1 MGQEDGKK
9 WAAAAHSQPTIPKSD
24 RLLAATATS
33 ASAGFAVR
41 VRGFPAAARAL
52 ACAGFTGL
60 AALTGCADHAGIAPQ
75 VQMRD
80 AASLGLTPASAP
92 AADAAGAAA
101 GHANAPGVAL
111 QTDWWRMWGDAQLDA
126 LVAKALAGNPSL
138 QQAQARLASAWA
150 FSEAVR
156 ASDGP
161 RLDGSLQ
168 VDRQHFSAHSLYP
181 PPYGGGS
188 FNLAEGTLT
197 GSWELDFFGK
207 HRAALAAAIG
217 AARAAEADAQAA
229 RLLLASSVVRSY
241 FQLARLQAQLA
252 VAERTLAQ
260 REETLQLVRER
271 FAAGLDT
278 RVELRQSEGGVPD
291 ARQQVEAL
299 REQIALMRNAIGAL
313 VSEPKAALALD
324 TPSLTAIKAVEIP
337 AQLPAELL
345 GHRPDI
351 AAARWRVEAA
361 TRSVDEARSLFYPN
375 VNLAAFVGLSSI
387 GLDNFAR
394 ASSKEWG
401 FGPAISLPI
410 FDSGRL
416 RANLRGKSADL
427 DAAVAS
433 YNASLLDAVHDVA
446 DQLDSARSIV
456 RQQTEQRQ
464 AQAAAEA
471 AYALALERYRQ
482 GLTNYLTVLAAETN
496 VLAQRRL
503 GVDLAARRLDT
514 QVNLI
519 RALGGGYQATLPETL
534 ASSAR

>member
-1 MGQEDGKK
+1 MTPTFI
-9 WAAAAHSQPTIPKSD
+9 AAAPRA
-24 RLLAATATS
+24 R
-33 ASAGFAVR
+33 AGFAAPLR
-41 VRGFPAAARAL
+41 QRSCTAGAL
-52 ACAGFTGL
+52 ALAIAGLMGL
-60 AALTGCADHAGIAPQ
+60 AGCADHAGIAAQ

-80 AASLGLTPASAP
+80 AASLGLTPAATATVGTQDAPDTANTAGGPSAP
-92 AADAAGAAA
+92 
-101 GHANAPGVAL
+101 L
-111 QTDWWRMWGDAQLDA
+111 QADWWRMWGDAQLDV
-126 LVAKALAGNPSL
+126 LVAQALAGNPSL

-161 RLDGSLQ
+161 RLDGNLNLN
-168 VDRQHFSAHSLYP
+168 RQLYSAKGMYP
-181 PPYGGGS
+181 PPVGGS
-188 FNLAEGTLT
+188 VLNSGLGRLT

-207 HRAALAAAIG
+207 NEAALAAAIG

-229 RLLLASSVVRSY
+229 RLLLASNVVRSY

-278 RVELRQSEGGVPD
+278 RVELRQSEGSVPD
-291 ARQQVEAL
+291 ARQQIETL
-299 REQIALMRNAIGAL
+299 REQIALTRNAIGAL
-313 VSEPKAALALD
+313 VAEPKTALALD
-324 TPSLTAIKAVEIP
+324 TPALAAIKAVEIP

-361 TRSVDEARSLFYPN
+361 TRSVDQARSLFYPN

-394 ASSKEWG
+394 ADSKEWG
-401 FGPAISLPI
+401 LGPAISLPI

-433 YNASLLDAVHDVA
+433 YNASLLDAVRDVA

-456 RQQTEQRQ
+456 RQQAEQRQ

-471 AYALALERYRQ
+471 AYALALERYRA
-482 GLTNYLTVLAAETN
+482 GLTNYLTVLVAETS

-519 RALGGGYQATLPETL
+519 RALGGGYQATLPETV
-534 ASSAR
+534 ARATR

>member
-1 MGQEDGKK
+1 MNFF
-9 WAAAAHSQPTIPKSD
+9 ST
-24 RLLAATATS
+24 ATATS
-33 ASAGFAVR
+33 ASAGFAIR
-41 VRGFPAAARAL
+41 VLSAAAQAL
-52 ACAGFTGL
+52 AFAGL
-60 AALTGCADHAGIAPQ
+60 AGLASLTGCADHAGIAPQ
-75 VQMRD
+75 LQMRD
-80 AASLGLTPASAP
+80 AASLGLTPAATATAGMQDAPGTANTAGSPSAP
-92 AADAAGAAA
+92 
-101 GHANAPGVAL
+101 L
-111 QTDWWRMWGDAQLDA
+111 QADWWRMWGDAQLDA

-150 FSEAVR
+150 ASEAVR
-156 ASDGP
+156 ASNGP

-168 VDRQHFSAHSLYP
+168 VDRQHFSVHSLYP

-188 FNLAEGTLT
+188 FNIAEGTLT

-229 RLLLASSVVRSY
+229 RLLLASNVVRSY

-260 REETLQLVRER
+260 RQETLQLVRER

-299 REQIALMRNAIGAL
+299 REQTALTRNAIGAL
-313 VSEPKAALALD
+313 VSEPKAALVID
-324 TPSLTAIKAVEIP
+324 TPALTAIKTLEIP

-394 ASSKEWG
+394 AGSKEWG

-416 RANLRGKSADL
+416 RANLRGASADL

-433 YNASLLDAVHDVA
+433 YNASLLDAVHEVA

-456 RQQTEQRQ
+456 RQQAEQRQ
-464 AQAAAEA
+464 AQAAAES

-482 GLTNYLTVLAAETN
+482 GLTNYLTVLTAEN
-496 VLAQRRL
+496 SVLAQRRL

-519 RALGGGYQATLPETL
+519 RALGGGYQATLPEAV
-534 ASSAR
+534 ASAAR

>member
-1 MGQEDGKK
+1 
-9 WAAAAHSQPTIPKSD
+9 
-24 RLLAATATS
+24 
-33 ASAGFAVR
+33 
-41 VRGFPAAARAL
+41 
-52 ACAGFTGL
+52 
-60 AALTGCADHAGIAPQ
+60 
-75 VQMRD
+75 
-80 AASLGLTPASAP
+80 
-92 AADAAGAAA
+92 
-101 GHANAPGVAL
+101 
-111 QTDWWRMWGDAQLDA
+111 MWGDAQLDV
-126 LVAKALAGNPSL
+126 LVAQALAGNPSL

-161 RLDGSLQ
+161 RLDGNLNLN
-168 VDRQHFSAHSLYP
+168 RQLYSAKGMYP
-181 PPYGGGS
+181 PPVGGS
-188 FNLAEGTLT
+188 VLNSGLGRLT

-207 HRAALAAAIG
+207 NEAALAAAIG

-229 RLLLASSVVRSY
+229 QLLLASSVVRSY

-260 REETLQLVRER
+260 RQETLQLVRER

-291 ARQQVEAL
+291 ARQQIEAL
-299 REQIALMRNAIGAL
+299 REQIALTRNAIGAL
-313 VSEPKAALALD
+313 VSEPKAALVLD
-324 TPSLTAIKAVEIP
+324 TPALEAIKAVEIP

-361 TRSVDEARSLFYPN
+361 TRSVDQARSLFYPN

-387 GLDNFAR
+387 GLDNFAQ
-394 ASSKEWG
+394 AGSKEWG

-456 RQQTEQRQ
+456 RQQAEQRQ
-464 AQAAAEA
+464 AQAAATSSCSS
-471 AYALALERYRQ
+471 RPS
-482 GLTNYLTVLAAETN
+482 
-496 VLAQRRL
+496 
-503 GVDLAARRLDT
+503 
-514 QVNLI
+514 
-519 RALGGGYQATLPETL
+519 ATSCTSQP
-534 ASSAR
+534 

>member
-1 MGQEDGKK
+1 MTPTFI
-9 WAAAAHSQPTIPKSD
+9 AAVPRAQ
-24 RLLAATATS
+24 
-33 ASAGFAVR
+33 AGFAAPLRQRSCTAGVL
-41 VRGFPAAARAL
+41 AL
-52 ACAGFTGL
+52 AVATL
-60 AALTGCADHAGIAPQ
+60 AALAGCADHAGIAAQ

-80 AASLGLTPASAP
+80 AASLGLAPASASGG
-92 AADAAGAAA
+92 DGAGAATGA
-101 GHANAPGVAL
+101 ASTPGAAL
-111 QTDWWRMWGDAQLDA
+111 QADWWRMWGEAQLDA
-126 LVAKALAGNPSL
+126 LVAQALAGNPTL

-150 FSEAVR
+150 FSETVR
-156 ASDGP
+156 ASEGP
-161 RLDGSLQ
+161 RLDGNLNLN
-168 VDRQHFSAHSLYP
+168 RQLYSAKGMYP
-181 PPYGGGS
+181 PPVGGS
-188 FNLAEGTLT
+188 VLNSGLGRLT

-207 HRAALAAAIG
+207 NQAALAAAIG

-229 RLLLASSVVRSY
+229 RLLLASNLVRSY

-260 REETLQLVRER
+260 RQETLQLVRER

-278 RVELRQSEGGVPD
+278 RVELRQSEGSVPD
-291 ARQQVEAL
+291 ARQQIEAL
-299 REQIALMRNAIGAL
+299 REQIALTRNAIGAL
-313 VSEPKAALALD
+313 VAEPKSALAID
-324 TPSLTAIKAVEIP
+324 APALTAIKAIETP

-361 TRSVDEARSLFYPN
+361 TRSVDQARSLFYPN

-394 ASSKEWG
+394 ADSKEWG

-446 DQLDSARSIV
+446 DQLDSARSIA
-456 RQQTEQRQ
+456 RQQAEQRQ

-471 AYALALERYRQ
+471 AYALALERYRA
-482 GLTNYLTVLAAETN
+482 GLSNYLTVLAAETS

-503 GVDLAARRLDT
+503 GVDLAARSLDT

-519 RALGGGYQATLPETL
+519 RALGGGYQARLPEAL
-534 ASSAR
+534 ARATR